1 VSCRTGLLRGVRSLR
16 DLCIPSVGAPVG
28 RDHESSADHRYARH
42 EVTCMLKVL
51 SSKMAMQGT
60 EHLGNLVRAAY
71 QRKMLEVRGA
81 FEAGGASGAVTIAA
95 RAAALDELVR
105 GLWAQAVERD
115 PRLENGISLIA
126 VGGYGRR
133 ELFPYSDVDLLFL
146 LDGKLAE
153 KDVKDAIR
161 RVNQEMWDSGIR
173 VSPVTRK
180 IAECEKFDP
189 ENAEFALS
197 LMDHRWVTGDA
208 TLYDKFAEQC
218 VPKLLQREHK
228 ALTIRLLELTRA
240 RHAKYG
246 DTLFHLE
253 PNIKDCPGGLRDVHV
268 CGWMTKLRAAAVLAQ
283 KKGAAE
289 ADRGPVAEDDEFRK
303 AVDFLWLVRCFLH
316 YRHERDDNTLDW
328 QAQDAAAET
337 AVGMTGRKPKKA
349 DAAYW
354 MRLYFRH
361 ARSVERRVTQI
372 LEEVPAPFSSKL
384 LGLKRERKAEVVQHG
399 FRLERGRVVLESGAE
414 FGHDPAED
422 PDVVLQVFSVMAGT
436 GVTLGRDA
444 EERLSQ
450 GLPLL
455 SAHLEEGPALW
466 HHLQGILKGSHAGD
480 ALRTMHALGVLE
492 LLIPEFHGIDAL
504 VIRDAY
510 HRYTVDE
517 HTFVLIDTLHG
528 LESAQSGAMAE
539 WATRLGGVLRELPHP
554 ELLYL
559 AALLHD
565 TGKGRSTGD
574 HTRESARMAES
585 VLERLELDTYESR
598 LVVNLIA
605 NHLEMSA
612 ALRRDIFDEE
622 TVEAFAGKMQTPEAL
637 RMLTLFTYADINA
650 VHPDALTPWKAENL
664 WRLFIATSNYLDR
677 SVDDERLG
685 AQEERELVHRVVA
698 LLPGQKAAVLEY
710 LEGFPERYVLTR
722 TPEQVRTHF
731 KMAMG
736 FASDPVQLDF
746 RYAAAVSELTL
757 VTRDRPQL
765 FATMAGVLAAW
776 GMNIVTAD
784 AFSNRQGVVVDTFRF
799 TDGFRTLEM
808 NASEHEAF
816 VKSVHDVLVGT
827 ISVEKLLSGRRRG
840 RRKAPL
846 VVVETRV
853 EFDDEAS
860 SHSTLLEVVAQDTTG
875 LLRALSLT
883 LAAQSCNIEVALID
897 TEGETAIDVFY
908 LTRSGAKLDKEEEK
922 VLREALLK
930 AIEENAR

>member
-1 VSCRTGLLRGVRSLR
+1 LVRSLW
-16 DLCIPSVGAPVG
+16 S
-28 RDHESSADHRYARH
+28 
-42 EVTCMLKVL
+42 
-51 SSKMAMQGT
+51 
-60 EHLGNLVRAAY
+60 
-71 QRKMLEVRGA
+71 
-81 FEAGGASGAVTIAA
+81 
-95 RAAALDELVR
+95 
-105 GLWAQAVERD
+105 QAVERD
-115 PRLENGISLIA
+115 PRLGNGISLIA
-126 VGGYGRR
+126 IGGYGRR

-146 LDGKLAE
+146 LDGKVVE

-173 VSPVTRK
+173 VSPITRK

-189 ENAEFALS
+189 ENAEFGLS
-197 LMDHRWVTGDA
+197 LMDHRWVTGEA
-208 TLYDKFAEQC
+208 PLYAKLADQC
-218 VPKLLQREHK
+218 LPKLLQREHK

-289 ADRGPVAEDDEFRK
+289 GDSGTVAEDGEFRK

-361 ARSVERRVTQI
+361 ARSVERRVTQM
-372 LEEVPAPFSSKL
+372 LEDVPAPSSRL
-384 LGLKRERKAEVVQHG
+384 LGLKRERKAEVVRHG
-399 FRLERGRVVLESGAE
+399 FKLERGRVVLESVAE

-422 PDVVLQVFSVMAGT
+422 PDVVLQVFATMAAT

-466 HHLQGILKGSHAGD
+466 HHLQGILKGSYAGD

-539 WATRLGGVLRELPHP
+539 WAMRLGGVLRELPHP

-598 LVVNLIA
+598 LVVSLIA

-622 TVEAFAGKMQTPEAL
+622 TVEAFAGKMQTPESL

-710 LEGFPERYVLTR
+710 LEGLPERYVLTR
-722 TPEQVRTHF
+722 TPEQVRRHF

-746 RYAAAVSELTL
+746 RYASAVSELTL

-784 AFSNRQGVVVDTFRF
+784 AFSNRHGVVVDTFRF
-799 TDGFRTLEM
+799 TDSFRTLEM
-808 NASEHEAF
+808 NASEHGAF
-816 VKSVHDVLVGT
+816 VKSVHDVLTGA
-827 ISVEKLLSGRRRG
+827 ISVEKLLSGRRRA

-883 LAAQSCNIEVALID
+883 LAAQSCNIEVALVD

-908 LTRSGAKLDKEEEK
+908 LTRSSAKLDKEEEK

>member
-1 VSCRTGLLRGVRSLR
+1 MRG
-16 DLCIPSVGAPVG
+16 
-28 RDHESSADHRYARH
+28 
-42 EVTCMLKVL
+42 
-51 SSKMAMQGT
+51 
-60 EHLGNLVRAAY
+60 AY
-71 QRKMLEVRGA
+71 QRRMLEIRGA

-95 RAAALDELVR
+95 RAAAIDELVT
-105 GLWAQAVERD
+105 GLWSLEVERD
-115 PRLENGISLIA
+115 RRLGVGVALVA
-126 VGGYGRR
+126 VAGYGRR

-146 LDGKLAE
+146 LDGKVVE
-153 KDVKDAIR
+153 RDVKDAVR

-173 VSPVTRK
+173 VSPTTRRVT
-180 IAECEKFDP
+180 ECEKADP
-189 ENAEFALS
+189 ENTEFVVS
-197 LMDHRWVTGDA
+197 LMDHRMVTGDGA
-208 TLYDKFAEQC
+208 VYEILAGQC

-228 ALTIRLLELTRA
+228 AVMVRLLELTRA

-253 PNIKDCPGGLRDVHV
+253 PNIKDCPGGLRDAHV
-268 CGWMTKLRAAAVLAQ
+268 CGWMTKLREAAAQSQ
-283 KKGAAE
+283 KKGEDE
-289 ADRGPVAEDDEFRK
+289 ADVVSAEEGNEFRK
-303 AVDFLWLVRCFLH
+303 AVEFLWLVRCFLH

-337 AVGMTGRKPKKA
+337 MVGLTGRKPKKA

-354 MRLYFRH
+354 MRVYFRH
-361 ARSVERRVTQI
+361 ARSVERRVEQM
-372 LEEVPAPFSSKL
+372 LDEVPTGKAPAKL
-384 LGLKRERKAEVVQHG
+384 LGLKRERKPEVALHG
-399 FRLERGRVVLESGAE
+399 FRVEKGRVKLDAVGE
-414 FGHDPAED
+414 FGHEPAED
-422 PDVVLQVFSVMAGT
+422 PDVVLQVFEAMAQT
-436 GVTLGRDA
+436 GCTLGRDA
-444 EERLSQ
+444 EERLSE

-455 SAHLEEGPALW
+455 SAHLEEGPTLW
-466 HHLQGILKGSHAGD
+466 HHLRGVLTGFYAGD
-480 ALRTMHALGVLE
+480 ALRSMHALGALE
-492 LLIPEFHGIDAL
+492 LLVPEFHGIDAL

-528 LESAQSGAMAE
+528 LESAQKGSMGE
-539 WATRLGGVLRELPHP
+539 WATRFGGVLRELPHP
-554 ELLYL
+554 ELLYV

-574 HTRESARMAES
+574 HTRESARMAQS
-585 VLERLELDTYESR
+585 VMERLELDSYESG
-598 LVVNLIA
+598 LVVSLIT

-622 TVEAFAGKMQTPEAL
+622 TVSAFAGKVHTPEAL

-664 WRLFIATSNYLDR
+664 WQLYIATANYLDR

-685 AQEERELVHRVVA
+685 AQEESELVHRVVA
-698 LLPGQKAAVLEY
+698 LLPGQKAAVREF

-722 TPEQVRTHF
+722 TPEQVRAQF
-731 KMAMG
+731 KMSTR
-736 FASDPVQLDF
+736 FAEDPVQLEF
-746 RYAAAVSELTL
+746 RYSPTVSELTL

-799 TDGFRTLEM
+799 TDNFRTLEM
-808 NASEHEAF
+808 NASEHEVF
-816 VKSVHDVLVGT
+816 VKSVHDVMTGVV
-827 ISVEKLLSGRRRG
+827 SVEKLLSGRRRG

-846 VVVETRV
+846 VFVETRV

-860 SHSTLLEVVAQDTTG
+860 SHSTLLEVVTQDTTG

-883 LAAQSCNIEVALID
+883 LAAQGCNIEVALVD

-908 LTRSGAKLDKEEEK
+908 LTRNGGKLDKVEER
-922 VLREALLK
+922 VLRQALMQ
-930 AIEENAR
+930 AMDENAR